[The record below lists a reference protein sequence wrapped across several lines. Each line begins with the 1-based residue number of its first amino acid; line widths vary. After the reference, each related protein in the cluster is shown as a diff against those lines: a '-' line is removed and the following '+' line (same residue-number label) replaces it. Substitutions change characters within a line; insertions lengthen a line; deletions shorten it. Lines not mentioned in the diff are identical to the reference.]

1 MALRERYSRILA
13 ADTNVLLDLALER
26 ELVWDSLAAIRRAI
40 PESSIVVP
48 PTAAQELAFITRHGE
63 TPKKRAAAARFF
75 ALHQSWEVRIIS
87 HVVLGDDIVDEVA
100 VRLRTAGL
108 IDESE
113 VNDSLILVEAASLGA
128 SILLTSDEHL
138 RGLDFSRLKFELDRY
153 HLNAPVIAT
162 PAEIVKKFLR

>member
-26 ELVWDSLAAIRRAI
+26 ELVLDSVAAIRRAI

-48 PTAAQELAFITRHGE
+48 PTAAQELAFIARHAE
-63 TPKKRAAAARFF
+63 TPKKRAAARFF
-75 ALHQSWEVRIIS
+75 ALHQSWKIRIIA
-87 HVVLGDDIVDEVA
+87 HVVLGDDTVDEVA
-100 VRLRTAGL
+100 ARLRTAGL
-108 IDESE
+108 IDDSE